1 MNVCKNTRLFFHL
14 WYDRAMK
21 LLFKLFITLIVL
33 GLGLYWFA
41 GYTPNETGSQRSPY
55 TTREQTLEST
65 EDQLSRTER
74 INRLFHFKET
84 VEKALDQRVPANQRV
99 KGDQISK
106 NLKDALV
113 ATEDKR
119 FYEHG
124 AIDVFGIG
132 RAFYTNL
139 TAGRTV
145 EGGSTIT
152 QQLVKNLFLS
162 SKRIMSRK
170 AEEVILAYLMEL
182 YYTKDEILTM
192 YLNTVY
198 YGNNYYGIEQAAKGY
213 FDTTPAKL
221 TLGQAALMAGMPQA
235 PSYYNPITNFKAAK
249 ERQRTVL
256 TLMTQQGIISNRE
269 ADKAY
274 YANLNLQK
282 NAATDD
288 EIADAAAPVKTDSSD
303 RKTRNS
309 GNSSS
314 DSHSEKSST
323 NHSSNKFSIDE

>member
-1 MNVCKNTRLFFHL
+1 
-14 WYDRAMK
+14 MK

-74 INRLFHFKET
+74 INRLFHFKEA
-84 VEKALDQRVPANQRV
+84 VEKALDQRVPSNQRL
-99 KGDQISK
+99 KGDEISQ

-119 FYEHG
+119 YYEHG

-170 AEEVILAYLMEL
+170 VEEVILAYLMEL

-192 YLNTVY
+192 YLNTIY
-198 YGNNYYGIEQAAKGY
+198 YGNNYYGIEQASKGY
-213 FDTTPAKL
+213 FNTTPAKL

-288 EIADAAAPVKTDSSD
+288 ELKETTTPNHSNTGDSDSSNFQNNSD
-303 RKTRNS
+303 TRPS
-309 GNSSS
+309 
-314 DSHSEKSST
+314 KSST
-323 NHSSNKFSIDE
+323 SQSPNKFSIDE

>member
-1 MNVCKNTRLFFHL
+1 
-14 WYDRAMK
+14 MK
-21 LLFKLFITLIVL
+21 LLFKLLLTLVVI

-41 GYTPNETGSQRSPY
+41 GYTPEETTTPRSPY
-55 TTREQTLEST
+55 TSREQSLEST

-74 INRLFHFKET
+74 ISRLFHFTDAVET
-84 VEKALDQRVPANQRV
+84 ALNNRVPPNQQV
-99 KGDQISK
+99 KGDQISTQ
-106 NLKDALV
+106 LKEALV

-170 AEEVILAYLMEL
+170 VEEVILAYLMEY
-182 YYTKDEILTM
+182 YYTKDEILAM
-192 YLNTVY
+192 YLNTIY
-198 YGNNYYGIEQAAKGY
+198 YGNDYYGIYQASKGY
-213 FDTTPAKL
+213 FDTSPAKL
-221 TLGQAALMAGMPQA
+221 TLGQAALLAGLPQA
-235 PSYYNPITNFKAAK
+235 PSYYNPAQNYKAAK

-256 TLMTQQGIISNRE
+256 TLMTQQGLISNRE

-274 YANLNLQK
+274 YSNLGLTSGDTDAIDYPNTEVESETTADSESNSNK
-282 NAATDD
+282 N
-288 EIADAAAPVKTDSSD
+288 KSSH
-303 RKTRNS
+303 TVS
-309 GNSSS
+309 HSSS
-314 DSHSEKSST
+314 PD
-323 NHSSNKFSIDE
+323 KFSLDD